1 MTDLLLDKRDAQ
13 KYDYSEV
20 DDQCQNNKG
29 SYSMFYS
36 LEMTHCFIKVYKS
49 TIFFVFN
56 MIRLVKGIK
65 EPVIMCIIMRK
76 MEYIGIKNKYK
87 ALNIMQNEKIFGILH
102 AEKLNIKKYHY

>member
-1 MTDLLLDKRDAQ
+1 MQFLAGIMTDLLLDKRDAQ

-29 SYSMFYS
+29 SYGMFYS
-36 LEMTHCFIKVYKS
+36 LEMTHCFIKVYKR
-49 TIFFVFN
+49 TMVFVFS

-76 MEYIGIKNKYK
+76 MEYIGFKNKYK
-87 ALNIMQNEKIFGILH
+87 ALNVM
-102 AEKLNIKKYHY
+102 